1 MANHSCELLD
11 KEWVKFRSE
20 IDPKNIV
27 FTLDEK
33 LYNDEQ
39 DLISTG
45 LVMSL
50 DSTDI
55 YSTFLSRKEELLMLI
70 C

>member
-45 LVMSL
+45 LVN
-50 DSTDI
+50 
-55 YSTFLSRKEELLMLI
+55 ELGFY
-70 C
+70 